1 VRAHLAS
8 TARFPE
14 ERRGSVSTRA
24 TRKSGGD
31 EAAIRAIHRHLID
44 AWNEGSGRDFAAP
57 FVEDAD
63 FVVFETWP

>member
-1 VRAHLAS
+1 M
-8 TARFPE
+8 
-14 ERRGSVSTRA
+14 STRA

-31 EAAIRAIHRHLID
+31 EAAIRAIHRHMID

-57 FVEDAD
+57 FMEDAD